1 MELPEGFL
9 DNRYWNGNG
18 KGICIVA
25 KEGAVKDWAAYIF
38 ADDGWS
44 EEDLIVETIKLGTKL
59 LEKEARAFF
68 PNIKLRYRH

>member
-25 KEGAVKDWAAYIF
+25 KEGAVGDWAAYIF

-44 EEDLIVETIKLGTKL
+44 EENLIVETIKRGMKL
-59 LEKEARAFF
+59 LEREARAFF
-68 PNIKLRYRH
+68 PLINKPYRH